1 VIERIERFE
10 GSPPDGWNDL
20 VRRLGGTVFHS
31 VEWADYQRVSSGGTP
46 WFLAAYAG
54 SEPVGGAVAT
64 LHRSSRPILSR
75 LFRSLEVASH
85 PFGEGAAV
93 DAREEILKSLE
104 ALGRETGCATI
115 DLQSFQSGE
124 SPIRPER
131 YGYREEARVEFV
143 VDLTRGLD
151 EVWRGIGK
159 GQRERIRKLERLG
172 LAVAIGTE
180 RSDLDALRAARQET
194 HDKRARRGQAYALTG
209 DEPFYDRLHRWVLA
223 RGIGRL
229 FVARKED
236 VPVAALLFSTFHGRA
251 YSMFSGSSEEG
262 YKLGA
267 QSLLFWRAVESF
279 HADGF
284 TELNRG
290 GVPGASE
297 REDHPL
303 HGIYQFKRQ
312 LGGTPV
318 RCYSGFRVLSPARHA
333 LMRWSARLRGGAHEA
348 EGEA

>member
-1 VIERIERFE
+1 MIERIERFE
-10 GSPPDGWNDL
+10 GAPPDGWNDL

-31 VEWADYQRVSSGGTP
+31 AEWADYQRASSGGTS
-46 WFLAAYAG
+46 WFLAAFAG
-54 SEPVGGAVAT
+54 SEPVGGSVAT
-64 LHRSSRPILSR
+64 LHRSSRPILSH

-85 PFGEGAAV
+85 PFGADAA
-93 DAREEILKSLE
+93 ARGQILRALE
-104 ALGRETGCATI
+104 SLGRETGCATI

-131 YGYREEARVEFV
+131 HGYREAERVEFV
-143 VDLTRGLD
+143 VDLSRGLD

-180 RSDLDALRAARQET
+180 RSDLEALRAARQET
-194 HDKRARRGQAYALTG
+194 HDKRVRRGQAYALTG
-209 DEPFYDRLHRWVLA
+209 DDAFYDRLHRWVLA

-229 FVARKED
+229 FVARKEG
-236 VPVAALLFSTFHGRA
+236 VPVAALLFSTFHRRA

-279 HADGF
+279 HADAF

-303 HGIYQFKRQ
+303 HGIYAFKRQ

-318 RCYSGFRVLSPARHA
+318 R
-333 LMRWSARLRGGAHEA
+333 
-348 EGEA
+348 